1 MNVEIITIGDELLIG
16 QVIDTNSAWMGQH
29 LNNEG
34 FDVTRI
40 TSIQDKKE
48 TIISSLKEAL
58 LRSEIILLTGGL
70 GPTKDDITKE
80 TLADFFNA
88 KLVFNETAYNNVVS
102 FLKGRV
108 KGINQL
114 NKAQA
119 YVPENCDVINNPVGT
134 APIMWFEYRGK
145 IIVSMPGVP
154 LEMKT
159 AMSDEIIPRL
169 KSTFVTGHIIHK
181 TIQVFNVPEAI
192 LAEQLEEW
200 ESTMPEYISLAY
212 LPSPGKIRLRLTAKT
227 NDKKLAEEN
236 ILKLTQSLY
245 TIIGDHI
252 FGEEDK
258 SAQELLGEVLCKTQ
272 KTLAVAESCTGGN
285 IGHLITS
292 IPGSSVY
299 FKGGVIAYDNTIKEK
314 TLGVKTEAL
323 ELHGAVSQKV
333 VEQMAIGAKKLMHS
347 DYSIATSG
355 IAGPDGGTN
364 EKPVGTVWI
373 AIAGDFGV
381 YSQRY
386 NFGKIRLRNIQRSSD
401 TALILLLKKIINKQN
416 K

>member
-1 MNVEIITIGDELLIG
+1 MNVEIITIGNELLIG

-29 LNNEG
+29 LNNAG

-48 TIISSLKEAL
+48 TIISTLNEAL
-58 LRSEIILLTGGL
+58 LHSEIILLTGGL

-80 TLADFFNA
+80 TLADFFNS
-88 KLVFNETAYNNVVS
+88 KLVFNEAAYNNVVS

-181 TIQVFNVPEAI
+181 TIQVFNVPEAV

-236 ILKLTQSLY
+236 ILKLTQGLY

-252 FGEEDK
+252 FGEEECLD
-258 SAQELLGEVLCKTQ
+258 
-272 KTLAVAESCTGGN
+272 
-285 IGHLITS
+285 
-292 IPGSSVY
+292 Y
-299 FKGGVIAYDNTIKEK
+299 FI
-314 TLGVKTEAL
+314 
-323 ELHGAVSQKV
+323 
-333 VEQMAIGAKKLMHS
+333 
-347 DYSIATSG
+347 
-355 IAGPDGGTN
+355 
-364 EKPVGTVWI
+364 
-373 AIAGDFGV
+373 
-381 YSQRY
+381 
-386 NFGKIRLRNIQRSSD
+386 
-401 TALILLLKKIINKQN
+401 
-416 K
+416 